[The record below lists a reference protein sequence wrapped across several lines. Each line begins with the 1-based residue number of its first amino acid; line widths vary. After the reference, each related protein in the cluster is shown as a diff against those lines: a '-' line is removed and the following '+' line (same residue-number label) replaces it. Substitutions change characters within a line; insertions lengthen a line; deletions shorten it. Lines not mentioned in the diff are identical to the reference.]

1 MGIEYTLRFTYPDA
15 VSVFAVLRQLPVTH
29 EQTSSAGTFELRS
42 AGNAGRMP
50 DAVTCI
56 EPYGLY
62 YCNYGG
68 SGREFLGLVITRLV
82 GVFGTVTIA
91 PLE

>member
-15 VSVFAVLRQLPVTH
+15 ASVSAVLRQLPVTH
-29 EQTSSAGTFELRS
+29 EQSSSAGAFELRS
-42 AGNAGRMP
+42 AGNVGGMP

-62 YCNYGG
+62 YCDNGG

-82 GVFGTVTIA
+82 GVFRTVTIA